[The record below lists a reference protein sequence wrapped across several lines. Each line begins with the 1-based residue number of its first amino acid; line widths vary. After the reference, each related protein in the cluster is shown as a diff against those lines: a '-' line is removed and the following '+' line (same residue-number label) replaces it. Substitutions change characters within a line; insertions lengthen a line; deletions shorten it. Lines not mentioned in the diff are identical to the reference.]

1 MLFEKITEDMKTAMK
16 EKDSMRLAATRSL
29 FSAIKNEGINSGE
42 RNNISDEICIKV
54 IKKQVKQRK
63 DSIEQFK
70 QGKRDDLVAQEQG
83 ELEILE
89 TYLPEMLS
97 EEDIKKTV
105 LETKKEL
112 GVTAKSDMGKLMGAV
127 MKKLSGQEVD
137 GTMVRDIVNKNLQ

>member
-16 EKDSMRLAATRSL
+16 GKDSMRLAATRSL

-42 RNNISDEICIKV
+42 RTNISDETCIKV
-54 IKKQVKQRK
+54 IKRQVKQRK

-70 QGKRDDLVAQEQG
+70 QGNRDDLVAQEQG

-137 GTMVRDIVNKNLQ
+137 GTLVRDIVNKNLQ